1 MVIYNK
7 ISMPILIKYNRQSSS
22 KLKQPLIQR
31 QQSHQAKKNQT
42 QATQNRPQAET
53 PNPNQTLRINNN
65 LPTKADI
72 KQMTQMPGIIKIT
85 IVIMVTITEKENIT
99 KKEDIRIHSFEIFF
113 HDCLVIYS

>member
-22 KLKQPLIQR
+22 KLKQPQIQR
-31 QQSHQAKKNQT
+31 QQNHQAKQNQT
-42 QATQNRPQAET
+42 QATQNRPQTET
-53 PNPNQTLRINNN
+53 PNQTLRIHNN

-72 KQMTQMPGIIKIT
+72 KQMPQMPGIIKIT